1 MNIPMRRLVVTIVLA
16 ALSAVTASTQS
27 PRGLP
32 RITLPDT
39 SQQERPQEDKQVFRA
54 SVTRVEV
61 SALVLDGHGKPVRG
75 LTAADFEV
83 HENGVPQVVK
93 SFAPFTYQPEL
104 LELPNPIHTRND
116 SQPPSSVPASNY
128 YTSAS
133 RMFALILDDL
143 HVDTRRTKVARDAAR
158 RLVEQLTPSDLL
170 FVSMTSSSESTGY
183 FMRDRQPALEMIER
197 FTGQRLPHKGL
208 ARVKFPGQDFEPERL
223 DHYERLCAMIRNVA
237 FAFRDVTGRRKTVI
251 LVSEGSSF
259 GAGMSDMVVKMPTP
273 TSGGRAN
280 VPTGATRVMNEA
292 LAAAAAGNIAIYPLN
307 PAGLD
312 VTDAELIEVHGLPNY
327 SALLEEARQAKEMS
341 RDLAALTGGVS
352 LGDTNDTIGGID
364 RAVQDAS
371 SHYILSYEP
380 QNPPKGTE
388 YRRIDVKVRRPGVQ
402 VLARRGYRASAAHPP
417 PPMKIPNTLP
427 AQLRTLLAGVMPDD
441 GLPMLV
447 QAVPISRKGKNA
459 TLAII
464 VEVNGSVLAAGPD
477 RRLKV
482 EQGLLTVDG
491 KGKATNGVRRVF
503 DVSLSPTQWDVL
515 KTTGLRS
522 VWAIDVPKGRHQVR
536 VASIDSA
543 SGRGGSVYL
552 DVTVPDGDGLPPGPL
567 VASRVLSLMPTVFA
581 DERLG
586 PWSTP
591 MPTATR
597 VFPEGDVLTVTV
609 PHTGAAA
616 ATAQLTNATG
626 QVVWD
631 GSGTPIENASAVQF
645 VVPLEKVQSSVC
657 ELIVK
662 ASHGVGR
669 TTIGIARRN

>member
-1 MNIPMRRLVVTIVLA
+1 
-16 ALSAVTASTQS
+16 
-27 PRGLP
+27 
-32 RITLPDT
+32 
-39 SQQERPQEDKQVFRA
+39 
-54 SVTRVEV
+54 
-61 SALVLDGHGKPVRG
+61 
-75 LTAADFEV
+75 
-83 HENGVPQVVK
+83 
-93 SFAPFTYQPEL
+93 
-104 LELPNPIHTRND
+104 
-116 SQPPSSVPASNY
+116 
-128 YTSAS
+128 
-133 RMFALILDDL
+133 
-143 HVDTRRTKVARDAAR
+143 
-158 RLVEQLTPSDLL
+158 
-170 FVSMTSSSESTGY
+170 
-183 FMRDRQPALEMIER
+183 
-197 FTGQRLPHKGL
+197 
-208 ARVKFPGQDFEPERL
+208 
-223 DHYERLCAMIRNVA
+223 
-237 FAFRDVTGRRKTVI
+237 
-251 LVSEGSSF
+251 
-259 GAGMSDMVVKMPTP
+259 
-273 TSGGRAN
+273 
-280 VPTGATRVMNEA
+280 
-292 LAAAAAGNIAIYPLN
+292 
-307 PAGLD
+307 
-312 VTDAELIEVHGLPNY
+312 
-327 SALLEEARQAKEMS
+327 
-341 RDLAALTGGVS
+341 
-352 LGDTNDTIGGID
+352 
-364 RAVQDAS
+364 
-371 SHYILSYEP
+371 
-380 QNPPKGTE
+380 
-388 YRRIDVKVRRPGVQ
+388 
-402 VLARRGYRASAAHPP
+402 
-417 PPMKIPNTLP
+417 
-427 AQLRTLLAGVMPDD
+427 MPDD

-552 DVTVPDGDGLPPGPL
+552 DVTVPDGDGLPPSPL